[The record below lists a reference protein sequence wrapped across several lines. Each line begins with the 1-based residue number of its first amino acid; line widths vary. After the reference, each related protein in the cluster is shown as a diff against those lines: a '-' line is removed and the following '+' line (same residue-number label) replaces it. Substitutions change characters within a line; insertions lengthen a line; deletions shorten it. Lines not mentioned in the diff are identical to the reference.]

1 MLKYFSW
8 GGGGEGG
15 GVEVAKRMQDGRMS
29 GVRPPRNTHTHTHT
43 HTHTSGAKPTLAV
56 RIKNSSESIGAPDK
70 AKPTLVRTSCPT
82 KTLSHL
88 QQCL

>member
-29 GVRPPRNTHTHTHT
+29 GVRPPRKTHTHT

-70 AKPTLVRTSCPT
+70 AKPTPVRTSCTIP
-82 KTLSHL
+82 LSHL